1 MNIIIAI
8 LGGIILISNLYI
20 MNFKES
26 TEGNDERGEL
36 IKLKTVN
43 LMYNILYLSIASVLV
58 LIGLSFVSID
68 FGVNIIFSVFL
79 LSSVVGAVY
88 LANLKNK

>member
-1 MNIIIAI
+1 MNFLIAI
-8 LGGIILISNLYI
+8 LGGIVLISNLYI

-43 LMYNILYLSIASVLV
+43 LMYNILYISIASVLI
-58 LIGLSFVSID
+58 LIGLSFISLD
-68 FGVNIIFSVFL
+68 AGVKIMFAVFL
-79 LSSVVGAVY
+79 LDSVAGAVY
-88 LANLKNK
+88 LYNIKK